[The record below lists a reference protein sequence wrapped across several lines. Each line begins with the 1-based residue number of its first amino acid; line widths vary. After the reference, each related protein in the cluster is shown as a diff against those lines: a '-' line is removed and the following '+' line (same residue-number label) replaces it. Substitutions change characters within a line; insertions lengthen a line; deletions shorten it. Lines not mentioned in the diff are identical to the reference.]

1 MKKKK
6 WWLGVRGEDLEEH
19 AEDLLVEDAG
29 AVEEARDR
37 IAVDGL
43 GLLAGPAFEQPEAG
57 LGHHAVAVAVDLHR
71 HRVERRRGERA
82 AQRRRHAGA
91 KEAVRLH
98 ARRSELEPVCRH
110 IWVQIK
116 PCAVSCVSC
125 AACRVRHVVCGRYC
139 WPGDCGRRWRRC
151 SRSSRPASAQSR
163 PWCSSWAG
171 SWCSPTRSHPRR
183 SGVAR
188 YIACGVW
195 RVACCVLR
203 AHGCVR
209 RDGGGD
215 VT

>member
-1 MKKKK
+1 MILYYKNMRIKGKK

-91 KEAVRLH
+91 KEAARLH
-98 ARRSELEPVCRH
+98 ARRRALEPVCR
-110 IWVQIK
+110 
-116 PCAVSCVSC
+116 
-125 AACRVRHVVCGRYC
+125 
-139 WPGDCGRRWRRC
+139 
-151 SRSSRPASAQSR
+151 
-163 PWCSSWAG
+163 
-171 SWCSPTRSHPRR
+171 
-183 SGVAR
+183 
-188 YIACGVW
+188 
-195 RVACCVLR
+195 
-203 AHGCVR
+203 
-209 RDGGGD
+209 
-215 VT
+215 